1 MTLCVAALYDA
12 EPAIK
17 AIGCCHE
24 VFGTQRHLMQVLNDH
39 FGLEGEDAI
48 SDRREIVLDVSGVNH
63 FTLSTAA
70 RWRDVDIMPILRE
83 RLSAPDFFAD
93 QTAAVQEFL
102 QAKGY
107 MRGTYRVPYDLLR
120 RLDVFGT
127 AGSRHL
133 VENVPWY
140 LNDGEAGLHRWGV
153 MLTPYQY
160 RLDIAQEKRQQSA
173 APYQPRPLTPSGEEG
188 VDQILALLGIT
199 PLDSNVNIPNRGQ
212 MPQLPLGAV
221 VETNAQFRRDSV
233 AAVLPTPLPPAAL
246 EAVRRVVAC
255 QELVLTG
262 MRERDPDIL
271 LQALLLDPIIPLST
285 DRTAAMFNAMRVHA
299 AAHLPAWL
307 RPAT

>member
-160 RLDIAQEKRQQSA
+160 RLDIAQEKRQ
-173 APYQPRPLTPSGEEG
+173 
-188 VDQILALLGIT
+188 
-199 PLDSNVNIPNRGQ
+199 
-212 MPQLPLGAV
+212 
-221 VETNAQFRRDSV
+221 
-233 AAVLPTPLPPAAL
+233 
-246 EAVRRVVAC
+246 
-255 QELVLTG
+255 
-262 MRERDPDIL
+262 
-271 LQALLLDPIIPLST
+271 
-285 DRTAAMFNAMRVHA
+285 
-299 AAHLPAWL
+299 
-307 RPAT
+307 